1 VWCSVVGLFV
11 TLTLGLLMVPP
22 AVEAQPAAP
31 VPRIGLL
38 CLFSPAIGESMAE
51 SFRQG
56 LRDVGYIGGQNIRI
70 ESRWAAGHHERLAA
84 LAADLVRLEVA
95 VIVTESTPA
104 ALAAKQATQTI
115 PIVTAAVGNPVAA
128 GLVAS
133 LARPGGNVT
142 GVTTFASELSGKRLE
157 LLKEAA
163 PQTTLVAVLW
173 NAANPAHKRHLE
185 EIQAAAQALGLQLQ
199 AVAMHTPSDVD
210 RPFEAMAST
219 RPSAFITLPD
229 GMLFDNRTHI
239 VAFAAQSQLP
249 AIFPDREFAEA
260 GGLMTYGPNLAAN
273 FRRAAAF
280 VDKILK
286 GAKPADLPVE
296 QPTAFELVIDLKTAQ
311 VLGLTIPPAL
321 LFQATEVM
329 R

>member
-1 VWCSVVGLFV
+1 
-11 TLTLGLLMVPP
+11 
-22 AVEAQPAAP
+22 
-31 VPRIGLL
+31 
-38 CLFSPAIGESMAE
+38 MAE

-56 LRDVGYIGGQNIRI
+56 LRELGYMEGQNILL
-70 ESRWAAGHHERLAA
+70 ESRWAEGHRERLAE
-84 LAADLVRLEVA
+84 LAADLVRLDVA

-104 ALAAKQATQTI
+104 ALAAKQATHTI
-115 PIVTAAVGNPVAA
+115 PIVTAAVGDPVAV

-142 GVTTFASELSGKRLE
+142 GLTFQAPELSGKRLE

-173 NAANPAHKRHLE
+173 NAANPSHMRNLE
-185 EIQAAAQALGLQLQ
+185 GVKAAAQALGLQLQ
-199 AVAMHTPSDVD
+199 TVAARTPSDFD
-210 RPFEAMAST
+210 RAFEAMAST
-219 RPSAFITLPD
+219 RPSALITLAD
-229 GMLFDNRTHI
+229 GMLWDNRTPI
-239 VAFAAQSQLP
+239 VAFAAKSRLP

-260 GGLMTYGPNLAAN
+260 GGLMTYGQNLAAN

-280 VDKILK
+280 VDRILK

-296 QPTAFELVIDLKTAQ
+296 QPMTFEFVINLQTAQ
-311 VLGLTIPPAL
+311 TLCLTIPPTL
-321 LFQATEVM
+321 LFQATELI

>member
-1 VWCSVVGLFV
+1 MRPHAVGLLV
-11 TLTLGLLMVPP
+11 TLGLLVVPL
-22 AVEAQPAAP
+22 AVEAQPSAP

-38 CLFSPAIGESMAE
+38 CLFSPAIGESKAE

-56 LRDVGYIGGQNIRI
+56 LRDLGYIEGKNILI
-70 ESRWAAGHHERLAA
+70 ESRWAEGHRERLAE

-95 VIVTESTPA
+95 VMVTESTLA

-115 PIVTAAVGNPVAA
+115 PIVTAAIGNPVAA

-142 GVTTFASELSGKRLE
+142 GVTTFTSELSGKQLE

-173 NAANPAHKRHLE
+173 NAANPAHMSYLE
-185 EIQAAAQALGLQLQ
+185 EIKAAAQSLGLPLQ
-199 AVAMHTPSDVD
+199 AVAVRTPSDFD
-210 RPFEAMAST
+210 MAFEAMAST
-219 RPSAFITLPD
+219 RLSALITLPD
-229 GMLFDNRTHI
+229 GMLLDNRTHI
-239 VAFAAQSQLP
+239 VAFAAKNQLP

-296 QPTAFELVIDLKTAQ
+296 QPMKFEFVINLKTAQ
-311 VLGLTIPPAL
+311 TLGLTLPPHL
-321 LFQATEVM
+321 LYFADEVIQ
-329 R
+329 

>member
-1 VWCSVVGLFV
+1 VV
-11 TLTLGLLMVPP
+11 LL
-22 AVEAQPAAP
+22 AVEAQPSAP
-31 VPRIGLL
+31 VPRVGLL
-38 CLFSPAIGESMAE
+38 CLFSPAIGESKAE

-56 LRDVGYIGGQNIRI
+56 LRDVGYIEGKNILI
-70 ESRWAAGHHERLAA
+70 ESRWAEGHRERLAE

-95 VIVTESTPA
+95 VMVTESTPA

-115 PIVTAAVGNPVAA
+115 PIVTAAVGDPVAA

-142 GVTTFASELSGKRLE
+142 GVTTFTSELSGKRLE

-173 NAANPAHKRHLE
+173 NAVNPSNMGYLE
-185 EIQAAAQALGLQLQ
+185 DTKAAAQALGLPLQ
-199 AVAMHTPSDVD
+199 AVAVRTPSDFD
-210 RPFEAMAST
+210 RAFEAMAST
-219 RPSAFITLPD
+219 RPSALITLPD
-229 GMLFDNRTHI
+229 GMLVDNRAPI
-239 VAFAAQSQLP
+239 VAFAAKNQLP

-296 QPTAFELVIDLKTAQ
+296 QPMKFELIINLKTAKA
-311 VLGLTIPPAL
+311 LGMTIPPSL
-321 LFQATEVM
+321 LLLADEVLQ
-329 R
+329 

>member
-1 VWCSVVGLFV
+1 MRPHAVGLLV
-11 TLTLGLLMVPP
+11 TLGLLVVPL
-22 AVEAQPAAP
+22 AVEAQPSAH

-38 CLFSPAIGESMAE
+38 SLFSPALGESKAE

-56 LRDVGYIGGQNIRI
+56 LRDLGYIEGQNIRI
-70 ESRWAAGHHERLAA
+70 ESRWAAGHRERLAE

-115 PIVTAAVGNPVAA
+115 PIVTAAIGDPVAV

-142 GVTTFASELSGKRLE
+142 GLTFQAPELSGKRLE

-163 PQTTLVAVLW
+163 SQTTLVAVLW
-173 NAANPAHKRHLE
+173 NAANPAHMSGLE
-185 EIQAAAQALGLQLQ
+185 GIKAAAQSLGLPLQ
-199 AVAMHTPSDVD
+199 AVAVRTPSDFD
-210 RPFEAMAST
+210 MAFEAMAST
-219 RPSAFITLPD
+219 RPSALITLGD
-229 GMLFDNRTHI
+229 GMLLDNRMRI
-239 VAFAAQSQLP
+239 VAFAAQSRLP

-260 GGLMTYGPNLAAN
+260 GGLMTYGQNLAAN

-296 QPTAFELVIDLKTAQ
+296 QPMKFEFVINLKTAQ
-311 VLGLTIPPAL
+311 DLGITIPPTL
-321 LFQATEVM
+321 LFLADEVI